1 MRNEIQIGESTFFVQ
16 KFSAMEQLRIFGD
29 LQKTLIPSLAKLFSN
44 APPQSKTEKTVE
56 KKVENTDGFAEGLE
70 QLSRELDGSSLIK
83 LAEMLIKP
91 ELVAVQRDDL
101 NNGNDMKL
109 TRPKFDEV
117 FADMSEIVELVIFIL
132 RLNFESFFTKYL
144 ARLGALLKSNQEQ

>member
-29 LQKTLIPSLAKLFSN
+29 LQKTLVPSLAKLF
-44 APPQSKTEKTVE
+44 TD
-56 KKVENTDGFAEGLE
+56 KVEEKAEESTADGFAEGLQ
-70 QLSRELDGSSLIK
+70 QLSRELDGTSLIK

-109 TRPKFDEV
+109 TRAKFDEV

-144 ARLGALLKSNQEQ
+144 ARLGAVLKSHQEQ